1 MNLVRNLYA
10 DLVEKRLWPVAAAL
24 LVALVAIPVLVAK
37 PAGESS
43 SAGGTPPA
51 DTALLGADSAALIG
65 ETKSV
70 VTLGSDGGFRKHVE
84 HEPRKDPFVQQATD
98 KSSNAAQGATVDT
111 AVGTS
116 VSPTSPTAT
125 SPTTTSPT
133 PETPSSTTPSGG
145 EQPIKLYEYV
155 AKVKF
160 GRIEKAKKQT
170 VTPAEFMPSESNPVL
185 LFLGADETG
194 KHAMFLVSAEATS
207 RGDGTCVPSESNC
220 QIVRLSKGDVQFFE
234 VALSA
239 ETIITYELELVD
251 IELKEVDNAKTS
263 KRNAGFLEKLAKSKL
278 RQLPVLRRVADGVP
292 PR

>member
-1 MNLVRNLYA
+1 MNLVRSLYA
-10 DLVEKRLWPVAAAL
+10 DLVEKRLWPVALAL

-43 SAGGTPPA
+43 SAGGTPPT

-84 HEPRKDPFVQQATD
+84 HEPRKNPFIQQATNSG
-98 KSSNAAQGATVDT
+98 KKAAEGATVEAGD
-111 AVGTS
+111 GTS
-116 VSPTSPTAT
+116 GSGSAT
-125 SPTTTSPT
+125 SPA
-133 PETPSSTTPSGG
+133 ETPTSTTPSGG

-160 GRIEKAKKQT
+160 GRIEKAKEKT
-170 VTPAEFMPSESNPVL
+170 VRPAEFMPSESNPVL

-194 KHAMFLVSAEATS
+194 KDAMFLVSAEATA

-220 QIVRLSKGDVQFFE
+220 QIVRMSKGDIQFFE

-251 IELKEVDNAKTS
+251 IELKEVDDAKTS
-263 KRNAGFLEKLAKSKL
+263 ERNAEFLEKLTKSKL
-278 RQLPVLRRVADGVP
+278 RQIREAMRTKRVFSALDELGF
-292 PR
+292 